1 MKYTYVAYRADGSV
15 VNGVIEAGSESDAQK
30 SLRAGGMFP
39 QSVQAV
45 LQRRPARGSL
55 LAGGRLRQL
64 TAFTRQ
70 MSVLVSSGTPLA
82 DAIAAVKRQMRD
94 PSWRALLED
103 ISEQVEQG
111 ASLSDAMA
119 RHPRHFDAVYRSL
132 IEAGES
138 GGDMKQLLDR
148 LGAITRQQLVVKN
161 TITGAMVYP
170 LLLITVS
177 MGVLLGLVLFVL
189 PRFETLFET
198 LNAPLPPTT
207 GAMIAVASF
216 LRGNLWEVGVGLF
229 VAGAGGVVF
238 LRSARGLAMIDT
250 LSIAVPLI
258 GPVVR
263 SFKVARLVRV
273 IGILLEARVPLLET
287 LAVARS
293 CAGNAHYEA
302 LIDSAEARVQRGE
315 SFSEALRDT
324 PLVDQSIAEAI
335 YNGEQTGRVGE
346 VLVTLSDMMDE
357 DNSILVRTL
366 TSVLEPV
373 ILALLGVVVGAV
385 ALSLFLPLF
394 DLTASTGAH

>member
-1 MKYTYVAYRADGSV
+1 MKYAYVAYRNDGSIAR
-15 VNGVIEAGSESDAQK
+15 GQIEAGSESEAQK

-39 QSVQAV
+39 ESVEAV
-45 LQRRPARGSL
+45 TQRTPSRGPLFS
-55 LAGGRLRQL
+55 GGRLRQL

-82 DAIAAVKRQMRD
+82 DAISAVKRQMRD
-94 PSWRALLED
+94 PSWRAMLED
-103 ISEQVEQG
+103 VSEQVEQG
-111 ASLSDAMA
+111 ASLSDAMG
-119 RHPRHFDAVYRSL
+119 RHPRHFDTVYRSL

-177 MGVLLGLVLFVL
+177 MGVLIGLVLFVL

-207 GAMIAVASF
+207 GAMIAAASF
-216 LRGNLWEVGVGLF
+216 LRGNAWEVGLGVLVTGVVSGLF
-229 VAGAGGVVF
+229 I
-238 LRSARGLAMIDT
+238 RSARGLMMIDT
-250 LSIAVPLI
+250 LAITAPLI

-273 IGILLEARVPLLET
+273 IGIMLEARVPLLET
-287 LAVARS
+287 LSVARS
-293 CAGNAHYEA
+293 CAGSARYEA
-302 LIDSAEARVQRGE
+302 LIDSAETRVQRGE
-315 SFSEALRDT
+315 SFSDALRET
-324 PLVDQSIAEAI
+324 PLIDQTIAEAI
-335 YNGEQTGRVGE
+335 YNGEQSGRVGE

-357 DNSILVRTL
+357 DNAILVRAI
-366 TSVLEPV
+366 TSILEPV
-373 ILALLGVVVGAV
+373 ILAMLGVVVGAV

>member
-1 MKYTYVAYRADGSV
+1 
-15 VNGVIEAGSESDAQK
+15 
-30 SLRAGGMFP
+30 
-39 QSVQAV
+39 
-45 LQRRPARGSL
+45 
-55 LAGGRLRQL
+55 
-64 TAFTRQ
+64 
-70 MSVLVSSGTPLA
+70 
-82 DAIAAVKRQMRD
+82 
-94 PSWRALLED
+94 
-103 ISEQVEQG
+103 
-111 ASLSDAMA
+111 
-119 RHPRHFDAVYRSL
+119 
-132 IEAGES
+132 
-138 GGDMKQLLDR
+138 
-148 LGAITRQQLVVKN
+148 
-161 TITGAMVYP
+161 
-170 LLLITVS
+170 
-177 MGVLLGLVLFVL
+177 
-189 PRFETLFET
+189 
-198 LNAPLPPTT
+198 
-207 GAMIAVASF
+207 
-216 LRGNLWEVGVGLF
+216 
-229 VAGAGGVVF
+229 
-238 LRSARGLAMIDT
+238 MIDT